1 MRILLLLVAAL
12 VVLLPL
18 VVWLGSQFGLD
29 RSRAHARTTAAL
41 PLYDG
46 GALAESTLVRIA
58 ARGME
63 FRARVAGLGGEGR
76 ALILLHGFPETS
88 IMWEPLIERAAAAGY
103 RVVAFDQRGYSP
115 GARPEGLD
123 AYRMPE
129 LVEDVLAIADAVG
142 FDRFHLVGHDWG
154 AIVGWVATGV
164 RPDRILSWASLSIP
178 HPASIPEPDVPSK
191 TPAYVKVF
199 RVPGLAEALLG
210 FAGRVPMHRVIWG
223 TMSWEHHEE
232 YEAVYSEPG
241 ALTATLNWY
250 RAMEFEGPPPGDLP
264 RIAQPVL
271 YIYGKS
277 DIAAFV
283 NDRVQG
289 RLLQYIE
296 GPFERI
302 ALDAGHWL
310 IQDEEKV
317 VVDSVMEHLE
327 SVR

>member
-1 MRILLLLVAAL
+1 MRILLLLVPAL
-12 VVLLPL
+12 VVLLPV

-29 RSRAHARTTAAL
+29 HSRAHARTTAAL

-46 GALAESTLVRIA
+46 GVLSKPTLVRLA

-63 FRARVAGLGGEGR
+63 FRARVAGLGGEGP
-76 ALILLHGFPETS
+76 AIILLHGFPETS
-88 IMWEPLIERAAAAGY
+88 IMWEPLIERAAGAGY

-115 GARPEGLD
+115 GARPEGVD
-123 AYRMPE
+123 AYRVPE
-129 LVEDVLAIADAVG
+129 LVEDMMAIADAVG

-154 AIVGWVATGV
+154 AIVGWTATGA
-164 RPDRILSWASLSIP
+164 RPDRILSWAAISIP
-178 HPASIPEPDVPSK
+178 HPASFPEPNVSLK
-191 TPAYVKVF
+191 TPVYVKVF
-199 RVPGLAEALLG
+199 RVPGLAEALFG
-210 FAGRVPMHRVIWG
+210 FAGRFAMHRAIWG
-223 TMSWEHHEE
+223 AMSREHHEE

-250 RAMEFEGPPPGDLP
+250 RAMEFESPPSGDLP

-271 YIYGKS
+271 YIYGKN

-283 NDRVQG
+283 NDRVQD

-310 IQDEEKV
+310 IQDEEEV
-317 VVDSVMEHLE
+317 VVDTVMAHLE
-327 SVR
+327 PLR